1 MRIRLNVRQEN
12 SVPDDM
18 THARETIFVVDDDPS
33 VREAFGNLLESVGF
47 EAQLFSSTEE
57 FRSSELPDVPSCLL
71 LDLQLPGANG
81 LDFQQ
86 ALARAGISIP
96 IIFVTAY
103 GDVPSASRALK
114 AGAIEFLTKPV
125 QKHELLT
132 AIDQALK
139 HDRAQRVAQAE
150 FSALKSRF
158 DELTAREREVLHR
171 VTNGLTNKEIA
182 DQLGISEVT
191 TKMHRG
197 QVMRKMNAAS
207 IADLVRM
214 SDKLKFGAGE

>member
-1 MRIRLNVRQEN
+1 
-12 SVPDDM
+12 M

-47 EAQLFSSTEE
+47 EAHLFSSTEE

-86 ALARAGISIP
+86 ALMRAGISIP

-114 AGAIEFLTKPV
+114 AGAIEFLMKPV

-132 AIDQALK
+132 AIEQALK
-139 HDRAQRVAQAE
+139 HDRAERVARAE

-158 DELTAREREVLHR
+158 DELTARETEVLHL
-171 VTNGLTNKEIA
+171 VTDGLTNKEIA
-182 DQLGISEVT
+182 DRLGISEVT

-214 SDKLKFGAGE
+214 SDKLKFRAGE

>member
-1 MRIRLNVRQEN
+1 
-12 SVPDDM
+12 
-18 THARETIFVVDDDPS
+18 
-33 VREAFGNLLESVGF
+33 
-47 EAQLFSSTEE
+47 
-57 FRSSELPDVPSCLL
+57 VPSCLL

-86 ALARAGISIP
+86 ALERAGISIP

-103 GDVPSASRALK
+103 GDVPSASRALR
-114 AGAIEFLTKPV
+114 AGAIEFLMKPV

-132 AIDQALK
+132 AIEQALQ
-139 HDRAQRVAQAE
+139 HDRVQRVVRAE
-150 FSALKSRF
+150 FLALKTRF
-158 DELTAREREVLHR
+158 DELTAREREVLHL

-214 SDKLKFGAGE
+214 SDKLKFRALE

>member
-1 MRIRLNVRQEN
+1 MIMRQ
-12 SVPDDM
+12 S
-18 THARETIFVVDDDPS
+18 RETIFVVDDDPS

-47 EAQLFSSTEE
+47 DARLFSSTEE
-57 FRSSELPDVPSCLL
+57 FRSAQHPDVPSCLL

-103 GDVPSASRALK
+103 GDVPSASRALR
-114 AGAIEFLTKPV
+114 AGAIDFLMKPV
-125 QKHELLT
+125 QKHELLK
-132 AIDQALK
+132 AIEQALQ
-139 HDRAQRVAQAE
+139 HDRAQRVVRAE
-150 FSALKSRF
+150 FSALKTRF
-158 DELTAREREVLHR
+158 DELTAREREVLHL
-171 VTNGLTNKEIA
+171 VSNGLTNKEIA

-214 SDKLKFGAGE
+214 SDKLKFRALE